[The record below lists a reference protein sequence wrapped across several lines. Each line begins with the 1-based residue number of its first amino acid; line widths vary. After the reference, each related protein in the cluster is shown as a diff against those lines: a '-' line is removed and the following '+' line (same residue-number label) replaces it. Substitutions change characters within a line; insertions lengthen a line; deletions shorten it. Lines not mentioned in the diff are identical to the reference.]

1 MGEAKKKRERFDQSR
16 NDNPLG
22 GSELFRELFTPSPE
36 TQGVAKAIISGLS
49 PPNPHVRAPIAI
61 AALVLALDEA
71 ILANA
76 SPPMEWKKVIGKR
89 VQMLAMKRPN
99 QE

>member
-1 MGEAKKKRERFDQSR
+1 
-16 NDNPLG
+16 
-22 GSELFRELFTPSPE
+22 
-36 TQGVAKAIISGLS
+36 
-49 PPNPHVRAPIAI
+49 VRAPIAI